1 MKKVIIQGS
10 SRSDGNTN
18 MVSKE
23 LQKLLNCDLIDL
35 NKKEIGHYDYEYKNQ
50 DDDFPALIER
60 IANNYD
66 ILIFTSP
73 VYWYTMSGRM
83 KVFFDRISDTIR
95 INKDTGR
102 KLRGKH
108 MAAISC
114 GYGSDAIEG
123 FFLPFQKSS
132 DYLGINYIGDL
143 HTWVQS
149 DELDKEVKSRIEKF
163 AKKIQEVK
171 ITENK

>member
-1 MKKVIIQGS
+1 MKTVIIQGS
-10 SRSDGNTN
+10 SRSDGNTKK
-18 MVSKE
+18 VTKE
-23 LQKLLNCDLIDL
+23 LQKHLDCDIIDL
-35 NKKEIGHYDYEYKNQ
+35 NKKEIGHYDYEYNNQ
-50 DDDFPALIER
+50 DDDFPALIQK
-60 IANNYD
+60 IADDYD
-66 ILIFTSP
+66 ILVFASP

-102 KLRGKH
+102 KLRGKS

-114 GYGSDAIEG
+114 GYSSDDIKG

-132 DYLGINYIGDL
+132 KYLGINYIGDT

-149 DELDKEVKSRIEKF
+149 EKLDTEVIERI
-163 AKKIQEVK
+163 KKMADK
-171 ITENK
+171 IKLIKK